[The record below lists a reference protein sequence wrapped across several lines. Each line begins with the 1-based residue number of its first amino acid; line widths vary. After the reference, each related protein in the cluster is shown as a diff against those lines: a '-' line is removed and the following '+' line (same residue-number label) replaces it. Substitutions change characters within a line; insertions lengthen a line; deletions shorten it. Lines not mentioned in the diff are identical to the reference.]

1 MNELFHQ
8 ISSLDTEQI
17 NRNSVDIDVS
27 STDEILRIINE
38 EDKRVALA
46 VEKEIPN
53 IKSAVD
59 LIVNSFNNNGRLI
72 YIGAGTSGR
81 LGILDASE
89 CPPTFGADAGMVL
102 GLIAGG
108 RDAVFKAKEG
118 AEDFQENG
126 SEDVKGINFEK
137 NDVLCGLAASGR
149 TPYVLGGI
157 KEAKS
162 RGGKTIL
169 ITTVNREQAIKN
181 GAIADILICPNVGP
195 EVVMGSTRM
204 KSGTAQKLV
213 LNMITTTAMV
223 RLGKT
228 YENVMIDLQMT
239 NEKLVQRAIKIL
251 MMICG
256 IGYSEAEGLLKNSDG
271 HVKTAIVMQKLDCSK
286 SEAIRALEKSNN
298 FVRKAIT
305 G

>member
-1 MNELFHQ
+1 MNDLFHQ

-17 NRNSVDIDVS
+17 NSNSVDIDVS
-27 STDEILRIINE
+27 TTEEILRIINE
-38 EDKRVALA
+38 EDKKVALA

-53 IKSAVD
+53 IRSAVD
-59 LIVNSFNNNGRLI
+59 VIVNSFNNNGRLV

-89 CPPTFGADAGMVL
+89 CPPTFGTDADMVL

-108 RDAVFKAKEG
+108 NDAVFKAKEG

-126 SEDVKGINFEK
+126 IEDVKGINFNK

-157 KEAKS
+157 KEAKT

-169 ITTVNREQAIKN
+169 VTTVNREQVLKN
-181 GAIADILICPNVGP
+181 GANADILICPNVGP

-223 RLGKT
+223 KLGKT

-239 NEKLVQRAIKIL
+239 NEKLIQRAIKIL

-256 IGYSEAEGLLKNSDG
+256 IEYKEAEELLKNSDG
-271 HVKTAIVMQKLDCSK
+271 HVKTAIVMKELNCGKL
-286 SEAIRALEKSNN
+286 EAVRALENSDN
-298 FVRKAIT
+298 FVRRAIS